1 LGAILVV
8 TLRPVDADNDLEL
21 LPLGDL
27 LRGVVDSDAG
37 RVREAVAG
45 ALANMLLFV
54 PLGAVVA
61 FRGWSLARVAAV
73 AFFVSASVEVAQLF
87 VPGRTTSLDDVV
99 FNVSGSV
106 LGYALVAARAR
117 ETPTVPAAGG
127 RERRASETPCTNPR
141 R

>member
-1 LGAILVV
+1 MYGWNPETWRKTEKRVFKLQKRIYQAS
-8 TLRPVDADNDLEL
+8 R
-21 LPLGDL
+21 
-27 LRGVVDSDAG
+27 RGDAG